1 MELGE
6 NEHIITVVRSFFLTQ
21 WLIIAASVVVLSA
34 TAFGTFW
41 FISKGTIGYIGI
53 VCGVLISFG
62 LFIKGWNYN
71 RQSFI
76 IITNE
81 RVVDVT
87 REGTFK
93 QTVSGVRYH
102 AVKDVVVDRSGFSAA
117 IFSHGTLTVI
127 TEDDAGSIELAQ
139 VRYPERLQRL
149 VLERKE
155 IAQESFK
162 ERRLPDLFNSF
173 LQALPKFNEIQLI
186 LLEKKIQ
193 DRLKVVDRIDSTLF

>member
-6 NEHIITVVRSFFLTQ
+6 NEHILTVVHSFFLTQ
-21 WLIIAASVVVLSA
+21 WLIITASVIALSA
-34 TAFGTFW
+34 TSFGTFW
-41 FISKGTIGYIGI
+41 FISKGTLGYAGLVFGLI
-53 VCGVLISFG
+53 VSFA

-87 REGTFK
+87 REGAWK

-102 AVKDVVVDRSGFSAA
+102 AIKDVVVDRSGVNAA

-127 TEDDAGSIELAQ
+127 TEDDAGSIELSQ

-162 ERRLPDLFNSF
+162 VRALPDLFSSF
-173 LQALPKFNEIQLI
+173 LQALPRFNEIQLI

-193 DRLKVVDRIDSTLF
+193 DRLKAVDTIDSTLF